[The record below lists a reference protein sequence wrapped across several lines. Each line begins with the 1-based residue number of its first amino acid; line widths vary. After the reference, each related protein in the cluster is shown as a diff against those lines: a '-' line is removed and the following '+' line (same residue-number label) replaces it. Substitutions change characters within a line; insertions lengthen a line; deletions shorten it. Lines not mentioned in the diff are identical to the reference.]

1 MPISSG
7 PRITA
12 RSAVVVGVS
21 GVMAACLL
29 IAFVLW
35 ATSSGNVEFQA
46 GDSDFRNID
55 ASEIADEIADRGP
68 ITWANPGNEARPIW
82 LQHLG
87 TDEET
92 GWHAFDA
99 RVPGL
104 SGCFAQWDE
113 ETLLFVADCDATL
126 TYPAD
131 GHGLDQFPIRVESGE
146 VIVDI
151 NASNDEETT
160 ESNG

>member
-21 GVMAACLL
+21 GVIAACLL

-35 ATSSGNVEFQA
+35 ATSSGNIEYKA

-55 ASEIADEIADRGP
+55 ASEIADEITDRGP
-68 ITWANPGNEARPIW
+68 ITWANPGNNARPIW

-87 TDEET
+87 NDEIR
-92 GWHAFDA
+92 GWYAFDA
-99 RVPGL
+99 RVPGR
-104 SGCFAQWDE
+104 SGCFAVWDE
-113 ETLLFVADCDATL
+113 DTTLFIADCDETL
-126 TYPAD
+126 TFPKD
-131 GHGLDQFPIRVESGE
+131 GHGLDQFPVRVESGE

-151 NASNDEETT
+151 NADADDGTVT
-160 ESNG
+160 DG

>member
-21 GVMAACLL
+21 GVLAACLL
-29 IAFVLW
+29 IGFVLW
-35 ATSSGNVEFQA
+35 ATSSGKAEFQA
-46 GDSDFRNID
+46 GDTEFRNID
-55 ASEIADEIADRGP
+55 ASEIAEEIAERGP

-87 TDEET
+87 TEDET
-92 GWHAFDA
+92 GWFAFDA
-99 RVPGL
+99 RVPGR
-104 SGCFAQWDE
+104 SGCFAVWDDD
-113 ETLLFVADCDATL
+113 TALFIADCDETL
-126 TYPAD
+126 TFLAD
-131 GHGLDQFPIRVESGE
+131 GHGLDQFPVIVEDGE

-151 NASNDEETT
+151 NADAEEPESDE
-160 ESNG
+160 